1 MKALPEKQP
10 EWWYNKM
17 RETARYL
24 AMRIEE
30 MVEAMEND
38 DKEYQEFFQNHF
50 RATLPDFW
58 TTISCE

>member
-1 MKALPEKQP
+1 
-10 EWWYNKM
+10 M

-58 TTISCE
+58 TTISRE